1 MADKISSSERVA
13 LVTGS
18 SRGIGKAIA
27 KSLAREKIK
36 VAINYQSNEKL
47 ALNVVQEIKEQGGE
61 AKAFQADV
69 SDAQAVGEMIKQIKG
84 AFGGIHILVN
94 NAGITRDNLL
104 LMMKP
109 EEWQK
114 VINTH
119 LNGLFNVSKL
129 CAKEMLRQKWGRI
142 INISSVASTKG
153 GRGQCNYASAKG
165 GINGF
170 TVALAVELGPKG
182 ITVNAIAPGVIETD
196 MTEKIRELASEQVL
210 KEIALGRFGKP
221 EEIAHL
227 ASFLAS
233 EKASYITGQILYV
246 DGGFRI

>member
-119 LNGLFNVSKL
+119 
-129 CAKEMLRQKWGRI
+129 
-142 INISSVASTKG
+142 
-153 GRGQCNYASAKG
+153 
-165 GINGF
+165 
-170 TVALAVELGPKG
+170 
-182 ITVNAIAPGVIETD
+182 
-196 MTEKIRELASEQVL
+196 
-210 KEIALGRFGKP
+210 
-221 EEIAHL
+221 
-227 ASFLAS
+227 
-233 EKASYITGQILYV
+233 
-246 DGGFRI
+246 